1 MRRAAKRDDNE
12 PLIVQAIQSAGW
24 TVIRVSSPGFPDLAC
39 AKDGLFVPLEVKSD
53 DGDLTPAQE
62 KTFTELANAGVQ
74 VPVVRGPSSALQVLG
89 CPYVVQDDGARWVSV
104 NGAFICEHCWLPE
117 NGLHAKDCPTRTAL
131 KRSPRVQSAHRA
143 AKVLAEAMP
152 KQFVRVYDRDLNLI
166 QENEVPA
173 GTEKVVFRGPETVMT
188 TEGLVYR
195 DKHGVTI
202 DLRPSRGVEGE
213 LQPLKVRAPPRVEV
227 CECGHPYSEHIADVC
242 DMSMCPCTKF
252 NERRLPAS

>member
-12 PLIVQAIQSAGW
+12 ALIVQAIQSAGW

-117 NGLHAKDCPTRTAL
+117 NGLHAKNCPTRKAL
-131 KRSPRVQSAHRA
+131 AKPPKVQSAYRV
-143 AKVLAEAMP
+143 AKTLEEALP
-152 KQFVRVYDRDLNLI
+152 TRLVQAPAGDARFTGFCDAPGCKVRVEDGIPWCAEHD
-166 QENEVPA
+166 EVYN
-173 GTEKVVFRGPETVMT
+173 R
-188 TEGLVYR
+188 
-195 DKHGVTI
+195 H
-202 DLRPSRGVEGE
+202 RPSRGVEGE

>member
-12 PLIVQAIQSAGW
+12 ALIVQAIQSAGW

-117 NGLHAKDCPTRTAL
+117 NGLHAKNCPTRKAL
-131 KRSPRVQSAHRA
+131 AKPPKVQSAHHA
-143 AKVLAEAMP
+143 AKKMEEAMP
-152 KQFVRVYDRDLNLI
+152 KKRLSAEEVRWR
-166 QENEVPA
+166 QAA
-173 GTEKVVFRGPETVMT
+173 GIPDDAVLEEIER
-188 TEGLVYR
+188 R
-195 DKHGVTI
+195 
-202 DLRPSRGVEGE
+202 SRGVEGE
-213 LQPLKVRAPPRVEV
+213 LQP
-227 CECGHPYSEHIADVC
+227 
-242 DMSMCPCTKF
+242 TKGK
-252 NERRLPAS
+252 R

>member
-12 PLIVQAIQSAGW
+12 ALIVTALQSAGW

-117 NGLHAKDCPTRTAL
+117 DGLHAKDCPNRTRL
-131 KRSPRVQSAHRA
+131 KPKPAVQSAHHA
-143 AKVLAEAMP
+143 AKKMEEAMP
-152 KQFVRVYDRDLNLI
+152 KPVHKSGMRVQDGCPEECGCV
-166 QENEVPA
+166 QSVP
-173 GTEKVVFRGPETVMT
+173 FPPPLRGMK
-188 TEGLVYR
+188 LVADPDCWR
-195 DKHGVTI
+195 CKGRAPR
-202 DLRPSRGVEGE
+202 RPSRGVEGE
-213 LQPLKVRAPPRVEV
+213 LQPLKE
-227 CECGHPYSEHIADVC
+227 
-242 DMSMCPCTKF
+242 KQ
-252 NERRLPAS
+252 